1 MIILKLIKMAIACVF
16 IVCMF
21 NAEARD
27 YYFHPRS
34 GNDQNSGYSMDQP
47 FQSLQ
52 VIKRL
57 TLLPGDRILLAS
69 GEVFYG
75 SLQIENLHGKEEAP
89 IIIDSYSV
97 KGANGLKAII
107 NASGYFGGIVIRNS
121 SHIQIRNLEVTANG
135 GGDPDGQWDM
145 RVGVLITN
153 KAGEYLEGITLQGL
167 DFRMTIP
174 PK

>member
-34 GNDQNSGYSMDQP
+34 GNDQNSGSSMDQP

-89 IIIDSYSV
+89 L
-97 KGANGLKAII
+97 G
-107 NASGYFGGIVIRNS
+107 
-121 SHIQIRNLEVTANG
+121 
-135 GGDPDGQWDM
+135 
-145 RVGVLITN
+145 
-153 KAGEYLEGITLQGL
+153 
-167 DFRMTIP
+167 
-174 PK
+174 